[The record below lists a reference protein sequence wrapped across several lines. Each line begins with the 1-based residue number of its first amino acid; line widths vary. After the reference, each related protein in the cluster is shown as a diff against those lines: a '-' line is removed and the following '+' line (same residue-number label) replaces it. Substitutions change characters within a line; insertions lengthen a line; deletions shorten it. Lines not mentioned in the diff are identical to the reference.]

1 MKITP
6 QVKKILQAYESDCP
20 GTKANIARILMQG
33 KLGGT
38 GHVVILP
45 VDQGFEH
52 GPARSFA
59 KNPDAYDPHYHYQLA
74 IDAGLN
80 AYAAPLG
87 FLEAGADTFAGQIP
101 LILKVNS
108 SNSLTPKDTYPDQA
122 ITGTVNDA
130 LRLGCSAI
138 GFTIYPGSHG
148 VFDQMEEIRELA
160 EEAKAVGLA
169 VVIWSYPRGAD
180 VSKEGETSV
189 DVCAYAAHMA
199 ALLGA
204 HIIKVKPP
212 TDVLGNAESKK
223 VYEAEKVAIKTMAE
237 RIRHVKQAC
246 FAGRRIVVFS
256 GGNAKGE
263 KDIID
268 EVRAIRDGGGN
279 GSIIGRNTF
288 QRPRNEALALLD
300 NIIKVYKGEN

>member
-1 MKITP
+1 MRITSHV
-6 QVKKILQAYESDCP
+6 QKILSYYESDCP
-20 GTKANIARILMQG
+20 GTKAHLARILMHG

-38 GHVVILP
+38 GKLVILP

-74 IDAGLN
+74 VDAELN

-87 FLEAGADTFAGQIP
+87 MLEAGADTFAGQIP
-101 LILKVNS
+101 TILKVNS
-108 SNSLTPKDTYPDQA
+108 SNSLTPKDALPDQA
-122 ITGTVNDA
+122 VTGSVNDA

-138 GFTIYPGSHG
+138 GLTIYPGSG
-148 VFDQMEEIRELA
+148 AAFDMMEEARELA

-169 VVIWSYPRGAD
+169 VVIWSYPRGGFLTKD
-180 VSKEGETSV
+180 GETAI
-189 DVCAYAAHMA
+189 DICAYAAHMA

-212 TDVLGNAESKK
+212 TQHLELPEAKK
-223 VYEAEKVAIKTMAE
+223 VYEQEKVDVSDLTKGVK
-237 RIRHVKQAC
+237 HVMQAS

-263 KDIID
+263 DDIYK
-268 EVRAIRDGGGN
+268 EVKAIRDGGAN

-288 QRPRNEALALLD
+288 QRPRVEALKMLD
-300 NIIKVYKGEN
+300 KIIGIYKI